1 MHCTSSC
8 HTPWTRCCYPHLTD
22 EETKHKRF
30 DNLQK
35 DHKCHSWGSNLDLP
49 GSFGHSMI
57 RREEWC
63 VSFQEALVEACI
75 PFYLLLSFKSWLP
88 VQELRVLPAFDIL
101 VPMEGSKAKEYYGIL
116 WGGWNKTWDANLGVS
131 PRGPLD
137 AVTPPNSPMTR
148 PLSQSLLSPTPL
160 SVTPWEE
167 GKQTIL
173 MYRGS
178 LGAEFPA
185 GKIARKSHGHSDQQ
199 ESEAQEDRTPEDRRI
214 FSVNLEAFKRFNK
227 LQPWSRRMHWESFL
241 VHSSLYLLAL
251 QRAGFHKESL
261 EESQWG
267 LLWQPSG

>member
-1 MHCTSSC
+1 MRFISGSSGWGLYSILFV
-8 HTPWTRCCYPHLTD
+8 PFIQVLT
-22 EETKHKRF
+22 
-30 DNLQK
+30 
-35 DHKCHSWGSNLDLP
+35 
-49 GSFGHSMI
+49 
-57 RREEWC
+57 
-63 VSFQEALVEACI
+63 A
-75 PFYLLLSFKSWLP
+75 
-88 VQELRVLPAFDIL
+88 
-101 VPMEGSKAKEYYGIL
+101 
-116 WGGWNKTWDANLGVS
+116 S
-131 PRGPLD
+131 PRAQSSASFRHLGADGGEQGKGVLWDTMRRMKQDLGCEFGSLPTWPSWCF
-137 AVTPPNSPMTR
+137 TPPNSPMTR

-173 MYRGS
+173 MYRGR

-261 EESQWG
+261 KESQWG